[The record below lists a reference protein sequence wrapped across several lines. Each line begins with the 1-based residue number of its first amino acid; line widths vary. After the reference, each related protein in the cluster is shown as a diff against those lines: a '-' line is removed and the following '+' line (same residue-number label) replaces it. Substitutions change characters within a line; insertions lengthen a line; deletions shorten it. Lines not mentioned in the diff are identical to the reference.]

1 MKSSRVLGYGLA
13 VWLGMVGISLI
24 LLPAEGKHEALYE
37 SIKLTAMVALVLG
50 FAIRYLRRRPMAAGP
65 EGVLVGLVWAAVTTA
80 GDLGLYL
87 GGAFNI
93 GLDVY
98 FTDVASSYAVMP
110 VITGLAIGLL
120 APKPTGILSAE
131 AYGAALAAR
140 PAGHSDADQFAAM
153 MAAATTA
160 PADLPSPPAHA
171 AATGD
176 AATEIHAAPQLNTG
190 AGTRADASAGLE
202 TTQVHTGPADASAR
216 PEAAQV
222 HTGPADAPAGPEA
235 AQAHAGPQAD
245 AAPENAETHA
255 EAQGDVGPEIHTA
268 PESAGKPVVPA
279 PAAASHAEAT
289 LVGAAAS
296 THAGEETDRPLYIPR
311 GNC

>member
-37 SIKLTAMVALVLG
+37 SIKLTTMVALVLG
-50 FAIRYLRRRPMAAGP
+50 FAIRYLRKRPMAAGP

-98 FTDVASSYAVMP
+98 FSDVASSYSVMP
-110 VITGLAIGLL
+110 VITGLAVGLL
-120 APKPTGILSAE
+120 APKPTGILSAD
-131 AYGAALAAR
+131 AYGAALAAAQ
-140 PAGHSDADQFAAM
+140 PTGQSDADEFAAM
-153 MAAATTA
+153 MAAATAAQAEPATSPTPAA
-160 PADLPSPPAHA
+160 PEA
-171 AATGD
+171 D
-176 AATEIHAAPQLNTG
+176 AATETHAVAEVGPTP
-190 AGTRADASAGLE
+190 E
-202 TTQVHTGPADASAR
+202 VGPA
-216 PEAAQV
+216 PEV
-222 HTGPADAPAGPEA
+222 DAGPEVN
-235 AQAHAGPQAD
+235 AGPETNAG
-245 AAPENAETHA
+245 PEVPA
-255 EAQGDVGPEIHTA
+255 GPEIHTA
-268 PESAGKPVVPA
+268 PVVPS

-296 THAGEETDRPLYIPR
+296 ANTAEDTDRPLYIPR

>member
-1 MKSSRVLGYGLA
+1 MLGYGLA

-37 SIKLTAMVALVLG
+37 SVKLTTMVALVLG
-50 FAIRYLRRRPMAAGP
+50 LAIRYLRRRPMATGS

-98 FTDVASSYAVMP
+98 FTDVASSYSVMP

-120 APKPTGILSAE
+120 APKPTGILSAD
-131 AYGAALAAR
+131 AYGAALVGAQ
-140 PAGHSDADQFAAM
+140 PAGPSDADEFAAM
-153 MAAATTA
+153 MAAAA
-160 PADLPSPPAHA
+160 PAEPAASP
-171 AATGD
+171 AATASETP
-176 AATEIHAAPQLNTG
+176 AATETHPVTETHAVTETRTVATAESASGADASSGTQTGSELHAESAAQAGPEIHAAP
-190 AGTRADASAGLE
+190 
-202 TTQVHTGPADASAR
+202 
-216 PEAAQV
+216 EAA
-222 HTGPADAPAGPEA
+222 A
-235 AQAHAGPQAD
+235 A
-245 AAPENAETHA
+245 
-255 EAQGDVGPEIHTA
+255 
-268 PESAGKPVVPA
+268 PVVPS

-289 LVGAAAS
+289 LVGAAVSAQNV
-296 THAGEETDRPLYIPR
+296 TEDTDRPLYIPR

>member
-1 MKSSRVLGYGLA
+1 MRSSRVLGYGLA

-37 SIKLTAMVALVLG
+37 SIKLTTMVALVLG
-50 FAIRYLRRRPMAAGP
+50 FAIRYLRKRPTAAGP

-98 FTDVASSYAVMP
+98 FSDVASSYAVMP
-110 VITGLAIGLL
+110 VITGLAVGLL

-131 AYGAALAAR
+131 AYGAALPAAQ
-140 PAGHSDADQFAAM
+140 PATGHSEADEFAAM
-153 MAAATTA
+153 MA
-160 PADLPSPPAHA
+160 
-171 AATGD
+171 
-176 AATEIHAAPQLNTG
+176 G
-190 AGTRADASAGLE
+190 AGAAEATVSPAASTTETDAVSETHSINEVSPTAEAD
-202 TTQVHTGPADASAR
+202 AR
-216 PEAAQV
+216 PEPAAASPV
-222 HTGPADAPAGPEA
+222 
-235 AQAHAGPQAD
+235 QA
-245 AAPENAETHA
+245 ESEVRAES
-255 EAQGDVGPEIHTA
+255 EVQGGPEIHSA
-268 PESAGKPVVPA
+268 PETATPVVPS
-279 PAAASHAEAT
+279 PASASHAEAT

-296 THAGEETDRPLYIPR
+296 AHAAEETDRPLYIPR

>member
-1 MKSSRVLGYGLA
+1 MRSSRVLGYGLG

-37 SIKLTAMVALVLG
+37 SVKLTTMVALVLG
-50 FAIRYLRRRPMAAGP
+50 FAIRYLRKRPVAAAP
-65 EGVLVGLVWAAVTTA
+65 EGVLVGLAWAAVTTA

-131 AYGAALAAR
+131 AYGAALAAAQ
-140 PAGHSDADQFAAM
+140 PAGHSDADELAAM
-153 MAAATTA
+153 MATAGAAEATASPAASTTVPDA
-160 PADLPSPPAHA
+160 VAETHTIAEVSPTTDAD
-171 AATGD
+171 
-176 AATEIHAAPQLNTG
+176 
-190 AGTRADASAGLE
+190 
-202 TTQVHTGPADASAR
+202 AR
-216 PEAAQV
+216 PEPHAASQ
-222 HTGPADAPAGPEA
+222 G
-235 AQAHAGPQAD
+235 QAESEIEG
-245 AAPENAETHA
+245 
-255 EAQGDVGPEIHTA
+255 GPEIHSA
-268 PESAGKPVVPA
+268 PTPVVPS
-279 PAAASHAEAT
+279 PAVASHAEAT

-296 THAGEETDRPLYIPR
+296 THAAEETDRPLYIPR

>member
-37 SIKLTAMVALVLG
+37 SIKLTTMVALVLG
-50 FAIRYLRRRPMAAGP
+50 FAIRYLRKRPTAAGP

-98 FTDVASSYAVMP
+98 FSDVASSYAVMP

-131 AYGAALAAR
+131 AYGAALPAAQ
-140 PAGHSDADQFAAM
+140 PTGHSEADEFAAM
-153 MAAATTA
+153 MAAAGAAEATTS
-160 PADLPSPPAHA
+160 PAASSTETDAVPETHSIIEVSPTA
-171 AATGD
+171 
-176 AATEIHAAPQLNTG
+176 E
-190 AGTRADASAGLE
+190 AD
-202 TTQVHTGPADASAR
+202 AR
-216 PEAAQV
+216 PEPAAASPVQ
-222 HTGPADAPAGPEA
+222 
-235 AQAHAGPQAD
+235 
-245 AAPENAETHA
+245 AAPEAQATSPVQA
-255 EAQGDVGPEIHTA
+255 TSEAQGGPEIHSVPETA
-268 PESAGKPVVPA
+268 APVVPS
-279 PAAASHAEAT
+279 PASASHAEAT

-296 THAGEETDRPLYIPR
+296 AHAAEDTDRPLYIPR

>member
-1 MKSSRVLGYGLA
+1 MRSSRVLGYGLG

-50 FAIRYLRRRPMAAGP
+50 FAIRYLRRRPEAAGP

-120 APKPTGILSAE
+120 APKPAPTAVAGSPTAAE
-131 AYGAALAAR
+131 PAAA
-140 PAGHSDADQFAAM
+140 DAFAAI
-153 MAAATTA
+153 MAVSAAVDATPDGGRTAASGIDAVSETHTA
-160 PADLPSPPAHA
+160 P
-171 AATGD
+171 
-176 AATEIHAAPQLNTG
+176 EIL
-190 AGTRADASAGLE
+190 D
-202 TTQVHTGPADASAR
+202 
-216 PEAAQV
+216 
-222 HTGPADAPAGPEA
+222 
-235 AQAHAGPQAD
+235 
-245 AAPENAETHA
+245 
-255 EAQGDVGPEIHTA
+255 GPEIHA
-268 PESAGKPVVPA
+268 VPA
-279 PAAASHAEAT
+279 QADVPAATHVPNDAPAVITPVAEPSHAEAS
-289 LVGAAAS
+289 LVGAAAAPAQS
-296 THAGEETDRPLYIPR
+296 SDDTDRPLYIPR

>member
-37 SIKLTAMVALVLG
+37 SVKLTTMVALVLG
-50 FAIRYLRRRPMAAGP
+50 LAIRYLRKRPMATGP

-98 FTDVASSYAVMP
+98 FTDVASSYSVMP

-131 AYGAALAAR
+131 AYGAPLPGAQSAA
-140 PAGHSDADQFAAM
+140 GQSDADEFAAM
-153 MAAATTA
+153 MAAATAAEPAASPATTA
-160 PADLPSPPAHA
+160 PETAETPA
-171 AATGD
+171 AAEIHTATETHVPTETQAVVETHAVAEIHHTAD
-176 AATEIHAAPQLNTG
+176 AA
-190 AGTRADASAGLE
+190 
-202 TTQVHTGPADASAR
+202 AR
-216 PEAAQV
+216 PEPHAGSAIQAESTIQTESAAQ
-222 HTGPADAPAGPEA
+222 TGSAVPVASVE
-235 AQAHAGPQAD
+235 QA
-245 AAPENAETHA
+245 
-255 EAQGDVGPEIHTA
+255 GPEIHA
-268 PESAGKPVVPA
+268 VPEAAAPVVPS
-279 PAAASHAEAT
+279 PATASHAEAA
-289 LVGAAAS
+289 LVGAAVS
-296 THAGEETDRPLYIPR
+296 GHEAGEDTDRPLYIPR

>member
-1 MKSSRVLGYGLA
+1 MRSSRVLGYGLA
-13 VWLGMVGISLI
+13 VWLGMVGISLM

-37 SIKLTAMVALVLG
+37 SIKLTTMVALVLG
-50 FAIRYLRRRPMAAGP
+50 FAIRYLRKRPIAAAP

-98 FTDVASSYAVMP
+98 FTDVASSYSVMP

-131 AYGAALAAR
+131 AYGAALAAAQ
-140 PAGHSDADQFAAM
+140 PAGHSDTDEFAAM
-153 MAAATTA
+153 MAAAGAAEPTASPAASTAETDAVAETHTITGVSPTTY
-160 PADLPSPPAHA
+160 AD
-171 AATGD
+171 
-176 AATEIHAAPQLNTG
+176 
-190 AGTRADASAGLE
+190 
-202 TTQVHTGPADASAR
+202 AR
-216 PEAAQV
+216 PEPHAASQV
-222 HTGPADAPAGPEA
+222 
-235 AQAHAGPQAD
+235 Q
-245 AAPENAETHA
+245 A
-255 EAQGDVGPEIHTA
+255 EAEIQGGPEIHSA
-268 PESAGKPVVPA
+268 PEAAAPVVPS
-279 PAAASHAEAT
+279 PAVASHAEAT

-296 THAGEETDRPLYIPR
+296 SHAAEETDRPLYIPR